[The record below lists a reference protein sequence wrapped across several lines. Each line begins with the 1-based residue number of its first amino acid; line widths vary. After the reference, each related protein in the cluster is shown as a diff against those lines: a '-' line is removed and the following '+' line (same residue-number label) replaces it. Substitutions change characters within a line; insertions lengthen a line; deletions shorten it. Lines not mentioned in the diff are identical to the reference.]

1 MRAALKVIASILF
14 VVSILATGIALV
26 ALFSDS
32 SSHAESNAAILGGTV
47 TSLLL
52 SGALWLLADI
62 AEFVRRRTPQ
72 ELEAGRLG
80 ASAPP
85 ERPPDF

>member
-1 MRAALKVIASILF
+1 MRATLKVIASILF

-26 ALFSDS
+26 ALFADS
-32 SSHAESNAAILGGTV
+32 SSQAGFNAAILGGTV

-62 AEFVRRRTPQ
+62 AESVRRRTPQ
-72 ELEAGRLG
+72 ELEAERL
-80 ASAPP
+80 AAPAPP
-85 ERPPDF
+85 E